1 MDPLEHMA
9 QADYLTGIAEHPL
22 IAANL
27 PLQSEV
33 LWGAA
38 AQAVKAVAKSSNLPS
53 ESHRELFRAVRE
65 FARRTADADLLP
77 EFGNIE
83 KLHINFYDGEMDAAE
98 IARHHRTTT
107 RFVAKMQRILNASYP
122 AV

>member
-1 MDPLEHMA
+1 MEPLAHIA
-9 QADYLTGIAEHPL
+9 QADYLLDVADHPL

-38 AQAVKAVAKSSNLPS
+38 TQVVKAVAKSNNLPCG
-53 ESHRELFRAVRE
+53 SHRELFRAVRE
-65 FARRTADADLLP
+65 LARRTADADLLP
-77 EFGNIE
+77 DFGNIA

-98 IARHHRTTT
+98 IARHHRRTTQ
-107 RFVAKMQRILNASYP
+107 FVAKMQRILNASNP
-122 AV
+122 AA

>member
-1 MDPLEHMA
+1 MDTQEHLA
-9 QADYLTGIAEHPL
+9 QADYLAGIANHPL

-38 AQAVKAVAKSSNLPS
+38 TQAVKAVAKNSNLPCG
-53 ESHRELFRAVRE
+53 SHRELFRAVRE
-65 FARRTADADLLP
+65 FARRTADADLLSD
-77 EFGNIE
+77 FGHLE

-98 IARHHRTTT
+98 IAKHHRTTAQ
-107 RFVAKMQRILNASYP
+107 FVAKMQRILGNP
-122 AV
+122 